1 MANVA
6 GPRSIM
12 RIGYVTI
19 NGQKHPV
26 EVERSAFQF
35 FEDLWLRTGGD
46 DDDVEAG
53 ANAAETAQAAADTA
67 QAAADAAEASAEQ
80 AAVQVQPLAHTWWT
94 DGLGAWP
101 VSGLDADLVIT
112 FTSGATEV
120 ATHTVR
126 GTLDSGTGNITAA
139 SQATTG
145 EATTITFSGNGTS
158 AVVASVTHTN
168 TSRVGSAT
176 FTAQDISAA
185 GNITVV
191 GYNF

>member
-67 QAAADAAEASAEQ
+67 QAAADAAEAS
-80 AAVQVQPLAHTWWT
+80 
-94 DGLGAWP
+94 
-101 VSGLDADLVIT
+101 
-112 FTSGATEV
+112 
-120 ATHTVR
+120 R
-126 GTLDSGTGNITAA
+126 RTGAA
-139 SQATTG
+139 SCTHLVDRR
-145 EATTITFSGNGTS
+145 SGS
-158 AVVASVTHTN
+158 VACKRPGRRPSDYLYFRCNRGSYAHS
-168 TSRVGSAT
+168 SRHPG
-176 FTAQDISAA
+176 
-185 GNITVV
+185 
-191 GYNF
+191 